1 MDDDAL
7 NFIYKHV
14 VEGTSRFAEKAGIFS
29 SSIGFSGGK
38 LMVVIMPRLCWF
50 VESMLKAGVVSS
62 LAEVVSRLAGVVSSS
77 AEVVSSLAGVVSSL
91 NDFSGGWASTVVL
104 VAADDVVHDLKGFA
118 ESMSL
123 QAGMFLSS
131 IGFNGSRLLTAAAAV
146 VVLLTMGCDSGVLG

>member
-14 VEGTSRFAEKAGIFS
+14 VEGTSRFAEKAGMFS

-62 LAEVVSRLAGVVSSS
+62 LAEVISRLAGVVSSL
-77 AEVVSSLAGVVSSL
+77 AEVVSSL

-146 VVLLTMGCDSGVLG
+146 VVLLTMGCDSGVLE

>member
-1 MDDDAL
+1 MEDDAL

-14 VEGTSRFAEKAGIFS
+14 VEGTSRFAEKAGMFS

-62 LAEVVSRLAGVVSSS
+62 L

-131 IGFNGSRLLTAAAAV
+131 IGFNGNRLLTAAAAV
-146 VVLLTMGCDSGVLG
+146 VVLLTMGCDSGVPGYIGTAAHPQ